1 MVTWTIENMERLVAD
16 GMVIRVD
23 WRVSETDGDV
33 TEFTC
38 NNTTFDTPGDPFVP
52 YEELTE
58 AQVLGWVQAT
68 DLAQATAADV
78 HARVQA
84 ALTPTVASG
93 LPW

>member
-58 AQVLGWVQAT
+58 TQVLSWVQAT

-84 ALTPTVASG
+84 ALNPVVVSG

>member
-23 WRVSETDGDV
+23 WRVSETDGDI
-33 TEFTC
+33 TAFTC
-38 NNTTFDTPGDPFVP
+38 DNTTFDTPGDPFVP

-68 DLAQATAADV
+68 DRAQATAADV

-84 ALTPTVASG
+84 ALNPTVASG